1 MTNTAQ
7 ATIKVNSIYKKYAS
21 PYNGRY
27 LFTFGGAGSG
37 KSYYDLQSIVKR
49 IVQEDGGKHK
59 ILMVRKVAR
68 TLKESVYDLVKSI
81 LQDTGYDRFCY
92 FKYSQGDNYI
102 EFKPNGNKMLF
113 MGLDDPEKIK
123 SINGVT
129 SIFVEEIT
137 ELTEQDFLQLDLR
150 LRGETKY
157 KKQIVAA
164 FNPVSKDHWL
174 LKYVEPQLSTDEKI
188 KYDNL
193 RYLEGRKVWEF
204 DTVAPNGLSLK
215 TRVINT
221 TFEDNRFLDAEY
233 ISRLETLAAVDEVY
247 YTVYKLGRWGRII
260 DGTQYISK
268 FKESLHLVDL
278 SKSLN
283 SEATI
288 HYTVDFN
295 VDPYMSGLV
304 MQLEY
309 VDDDEWNGFEQF
321 YTLRIFKEY
330 KPKGNEATAYSLGS
344 FLANDIELTDAL
356 DLGFLL
362 YGDASGRNR
371 SGIKDTKNLF
381 EDLKR
386 GLGLLK
392 YKTTERIPSSNP
404 RYKRIAPKSL
414 GRRAFVNLLFS
425 GKLPV
430 RIQIDYSCHELIND
444 LKYCTTDTNGA
455 KEKKKTKG
463 IELRGHM
470 LDAFEYLVCHPKAL
484 GHLAIMK

>member
-1 MTNTAQ
+1 MTKIAQ
-7 ATIKVNSIYKKYAS
+7 SRIKVNAIYKKYGS
-21 PYNGRY
+21 SYKGRY

-37 KSYYDLQSIVKR
+37 KSFYDLQNIVKR
-49 IVQEDGGKHK
+49 IVQEDGANHK
-59 ILMVRKVAR
+59 ILMIRKVAR
-68 TLKESVYDLVKSI
+68 TLKESVYDLVKAI
-81 LQDTGYDRFCY
+81 FQDTGFDKFCH

-102 EFKPNGNKMLF
+102 EFKPNGNKLVF
-113 MGLDDPEKIK
+113 LGLDDPEKIK

-129 SIFVEEIT
+129 SIFIEEIT

-174 LKYVEPQLSTDEKI
+174 LKHVEPQLYTGDKDNI
-188 KYDNL
+188 KDL
-193 RYLEGRKVWEF
+193 KYLEGRKVWEF
-204 DTVAPNGLSLK
+204 NTVAPNGSSLQ

-221 TFEDNRFLDAEY
+221 TFEDNRFLDDAY
-233 ISRLETLAAVDEVY
+233 VSRLETLASVDEVY

-260 DGTQYISK
+260 DGTQYIST
-268 FKESLHLVDL
+268 FKESLHIAN
-278 SKSLN
+278 LN
-283 SEATI
+283 GKIDDNNTL

-295 VDPYMSGLV
+295 VDPYMSGIV

-309 VDDDEWNGFEQF
+309 VDDDEWNGFDKF
-321 YTLRIFKEY
+321 YNLRVFKEY

-344 FLANDIELTDAL
+344 DLATDPQTQSAL
-356 DLGFLL
+356 ELGFFL

-381 EDLKR
+381 QDLKR
-386 GLGLLK
+386 GLGELK
-392 YKTTERIPSSNP
+392 YKVTERIPTSNP

-430 RIQIDYSCHELIND
+430 RIQIDKDCHELIND

-470 LDAFEYLVCHPKAL
+470 LDAFEYFICHPKTL
-484 GHLAIMK
+484 GHLAVMK

>member
-1 MTNTAQ
+1 MKTAQ
-7 ATIKVNSIYKKYAS
+7 AKIKVNSIYKKYAS
-21 PYNGRY
+21 TYNGRY

-37 KSYYDLQSIVKR
+37 KSFYDLQSIVKR
-49 IVQEDGGKHK
+49 LVQEDGANHK

-68 TLKESVYDLVKSI
+68 TIKESVYDLVKSI
-81 LQDTGYDRFCY
+81 LQDTGFDKFCH

-102 EFKPNGNKMLF
+102 EFKPNGNKLIF
-113 MGLDDPEKIK
+113 IGLDDPEKIK

-129 SIFVEEIT
+129 SIFIEEIT

-174 LKYVEPQLSTDEKI
+174 LKHVEPQLYTGSKDNVE
-188 KYDNL
+188 NL

-204 DTVAPNGLSLK
+204 DTVSPTGNSLK

-221 TFEDNRFLDAEY
+221 TFEDNRFLDDAY
-233 ISRLETLAAVDEVY
+233 ISRLENLAAVDEVY

-260 DGTQYISK
+260 DGTQYIST
-268 FKESLHLVDL
+268 FKESLHL
-278 SKSLN
+278 SNLN
-283 SEATI
+283 GKIDNDNTL

-295 VDPYMSGLV
+295 VDPYMSGIV
-304 MQLEY
+304 CQLEY
-309 VDDDEWNGFEQF
+309 TDDDEWNGFDKF
-321 YTLRIFKEY
+321 YTLRVFKEY

-344 FLANDIELTDAL
+344 NLATDPQTQSAL
-356 DLGFLL
+356 DLAFYL
-362 YGDASGRNR
+362 YGDASGKNR

-381 EDLKR
+381 QDLKR
-386 GLGLLK
+386 GLGEFK
-392 YKTTERIPSSNP
+392 FKCTDRIPTSNP

-430 RIQIDYSCHELIND
+430 RIQIDNDCHELIND

-470 LDAFEYLVCHPKAL
+470 LDAFEYFVCHPKTL
-484 GHLAIMK
+484 GHLAIIN

>member
-1 MTNTAQ
+1 MKKAQ
-7 ATIKVNSIYKKYAS
+7 AKIKVNSIYKKYAS
-21 PYNGRY
+21 SYNGRY

-37 KSYYDLQSIVKR
+37 KSFYDLQSIVKR
-49 IVQEDGGKHK
+49 IVQEDGANHK
-59 ILMVRKVAR
+59 ILMIRKVAR
-68 TLKESVYDLVKSI
+68 TLKESVYDLVKNI
-81 LQDTGYDRFCY
+81 LQDTGFDKFCH

-102 EFKPNGNKMLF
+102 EFKPNGNKMIFL
-113 MGLDDPEKIK
+113 GLDDPEKIK

-129 SIFVEEIT
+129 SIFIEEIT

-174 LKYVEPQLSTDEKI
+174 LKHVEPQLYSGDKE
-188 KYDNL
+188 DVQNL
-193 RYLEGRKVWEF
+193 EYLEDRKVWQF
-204 DTVAPNGLSLK
+204 DTVSPNGLSLK

-221 TFEDNRFLDAEY
+221 TFADNRFLDDAY

-260 DGTQYISK
+260 DGTQYIST
-268 FKESLHLVDL
+268 FKESLHTDNIRSKIDL
-278 SKSLN
+278 DK
-283 SEATI
+283 TI

-295 VDPYMSGLV
+295 VSPYMSGLV
-304 MQLEY
+304 CQLEY
-309 VDDDEWNGFEQF
+309 VDDDEWNGFDKYYE
-321 YTLRIFKEY
+321 LKVFKEY
-330 KPKGNEATAYSLGS
+330 TPKEDKASAYELGS
-344 FLANDIELTDAL
+344 SLVNDIEVQSAL
-356 DLGFLL
+356 DLGFFL
-362 YGDASGRNR
+362 YGDASGQNR
-371 SGIKDTKNLF
+371 LGTKDTKNLF

-386 GLGLLK
+386 GLGSLK
-392 YKTTERIPSSNP
+392 YKVTDRIPTSNP

-414 GRRAFVNLLFS
+414 GRRAFVSLLFS

-430 RIQIDYSCHELIND
+430 RIKIDRDCHELIND

-470 LDAFEYLVCHPKAL
+470 LDALEYFICHPKTLA
-484 GHLAIMK
+484 HLAIMK